1 MTAKAKAIRTLYR
14 AKRIT
19 IDGMKQAVI
28 DGIIT
33 AAEYKQITGEAYES

>member
-19 IDGMKQAVI
+19 IEGVRQAVE
-28 DGIIT
+28 DGLIT
-33 AAEYKQITGEAYES
+33 AEEYETITGEAYA

>member
-1 MTAKAKAIRTLYR
+1 MTIKAKAIRTLYR

-19 IDGMKQAVI
+19 IEGVRKAVA

-33 AAEYKQITGEAYES
+33 KEQYTEITGKEY